1 MALVGQERNISMKKR
16 ILEMMRQTPGVVSGE
31 TLSAALG
38 ISRVSIWKHI
48 KKLQVLGYTI
58 ESTPKGYCLEDEPDI
73 AYPWELP
80 RFEDRAHYLEETVS
94 TMETARDL
102 ARGGCPDF
110 TVVIAGRQTGG
121 RGRLRRVWDS
131 QDGGLY
137 FTVVIRPEIPPAWS
151 YRYNFAASLELART
165 IRNML
170 AIQVDVKWPNDL
182 LVNEKKVSGMLS
194 EMEAEADRVGFINIG
209 LGLNVNNAIDTDV
222 PNAASLSHF
231 AGRMISRK
239 ALLGAFLDNY
249 HQRLTSG
256 NLATVVDDWKNY
268 TVTLNRKVTIETPAE
283 TVSGTAV
290 DVDSG
295 GGLIVRLDSGEMK
308 TVVYGDC
315 FHR

>member
-1 MALVGQERNISMKKR
+1 MKKR
-16 ILEMMRQTPGVVSGE
+16 ILEMMRQTAGVVSGE
-31 TLSAALG
+31 TLSGAVG

-48 KKLQVLGYTI
+48 KKLQELGYSI
-58 ESTPKGYCLEDEPDI
+58 ESTPKGYRLGDEPDI
-73 AYPWELP
+73 PYSWELP
-80 RFEDRAHYLEETVS
+80 RFDDRVHYLAETVS

-110 TVVIAGRQTGG
+110 TVVIAGCQTGG

-131 QDGGLY
+131 QAGGLY
-137 FTVVIRPEIPPAWS
+137 FTIVLRPEIPPAWS

-165 IRNML
+165 IRDL
-170 AIQVDVKWPNDL
+170 FDIRVDVKWPNDL
-182 LVNEKKVSGMLS
+182 LVTEKKVAGMLS

-209 LGLNVNNAIDTDV
+209 LGLNVNNDIAAGV
-222 PNAASLSHF
+222 PNATSLSHF
-231 AGRMISRK
+231 AGHSISRK
-239 ALLGAFLDNY
+239 ELLGAFLDNY
-249 HQRLTSG
+249 HQRLTTG
-256 NLATVVDDWKNY
+256 NLETVVDEWKEY
-268 TVTLNRKVTIETPAE
+268 TVTLNRKVTIETPVE

-295 GGLIVRLDSGEMK
+295 GGLVVRLDNGEMK

>member
-1 MALVGQERNISMKKR
+1 MKKR
-16 ILEMMRQTPGVVSGE
+16 ILEMMHQSAGIVSGE
-31 TLSAALG
+31 TLSEALG

-48 KKLQVLGYTI
+48 KKLQGLGYVI
-58 ESTPKGYCLEDEPDI
+58 ESTSKGYRLGDEPDT
-73 AYPWELP
+73 AYAWELP
-80 RFEDRAHYLEETVS
+80 RFEDRVHYLDETES

-131 QDGGLY
+131 QAGGLY
-137 FTVVIRPEIPPAWS
+137 FTIVIRPEIPPAWS
-151 YRYNFAASLELART
+151 YRYNFAASLEMART
-165 IRNML
+165 LRDLLDIP
-170 AIQVDVKWPNDL
+170 VDVKWPNDL

-209 LGLNVNNAIDTDV
+209 LGLNVNNDIAADV
-222 PNAASLSHF
+222 PNAASLSNLV
-231 AGRMISRK
+231 GRKISRK
-239 ALLGAFLDNY
+239 ELLGAFLDNY
-249 HQRLTSG
+249 HQRITAG
-256 NLATVVDDWKNY
+256 NLETVVDDWKKY

-283 TVSGTAV
+283 TVSGTAM

>member
-1 MALVGQERNISMKKR
+1 
-16 ILEMMRQTPGVVSGE
+16 MMRQTAGVVSGE
-31 TLSAALG
+31 TLSEAFG

-48 KKLQVLGYTI
+48 KKLQELGYSI
-58 ESTPKGYCLEDEPDI
+58 ESTPKGYRLGKEPDI
-73 AYPWELP
+73 PYSWELP
-80 RFEDRAHYLEETVS
+80 RFEDRVHYLAETVS

-110 TVVIAGRQTGG
+110 TVVIAGSQTGG

-131 QDGGLY
+131 QAGGLY
-137 FTVVIRPEIPPAWS
+137 FTIVLRPEIPPAWS

-165 IRNML
+165 IRDL
-170 AIQVDVKWPNDL
+170 LDIRVDVKWPNDL
-182 LVNEKKVSGMLS
+182 LVTEKKVSGMLS

-209 LGLNVNNAIDTDV
+209 LGLNVNNDIAADV
-222 PNAASLSHF
+222 PNATSLSRF
-231 AGRMISRK
+231 AGRSISRK
-239 ALLGAFLDNY
+239 ELLGAFLDNY
-249 HQRLTSG
+249 HQRLTTG
-256 NLATVVDDWKNY
+256 NLETVVADWKEY
-268 TVTLNRKVTIETPAE
+268 TVTLNRKVTIETPVE

-295 GGLIVRLDSGEMK
+295 GGLIVRLDSGETK